1 MRVFPGLWRPTL
13 QWKQTITWSLST
25 LGSEMVLHNP
35 VLTGMRV
42 FPGFVASNF
51 TNNYMK
57 SVHTWLCARA
67 MQLEY
72 LVGIKHKTDKHCQ
85 FLLYLNAIQN
95 CGSSEKLHIFCMQVI
110 HTEADTI
117 SLLSGDY
124 FWMVRYNAN
133 NVIRSWWLDNTRLKT
148 DWSLQLSS
156 DYFVFYSG

>member
-1 MRVFPGLWRPTL
+1 
-13 QWKQTITWSLST
+13 
-25 LGSEMVLHNP
+25 MVLHNP

-110 HTEADTI
+110 HTEAEFSTYGLI
-117 SLLSGDY
+117 VAAGGTSL
-124 FWMVRYNAN
+124 VP
-133 NVIRSWWLDNTRLKT
+133 RL
-148 DWSLQLSS
+148 LPHLIAAH
-156 DYFVFYSG
+156 